1 MGNRRL
7 VLNTVEVGQLRIA
20 YRREG
25 DGPCLV
31 LLHGILQDSR
41 SWRWQLEALFDQFTV
56 IAWDAP
62 GCGQSDD
69 PPADWRMP
77 ELADC
82 LEAFLRGLDIQ
93 KAHVLGLSLGTTI
106 ALELYRRHPVMV
118 SSLILAS
125 GYAGWAGSL
134 SSVEVAQRL
143 ELCLEQ
149 SEQDPANFV
158 PLWIPGILTD
168 SAPVALRE
176 EVAAI
181 MADFH
186 PAGFRMMA
194 HAIAEADMRDML
206 DDISVPTLL
215 LYGEQDERTPLDIA
229 RAMMLAI
236 PVATL
241 TTVPAVG
248 HLLNCETP
256 IIFNDTVKEF
266 LHSVPSH
273 DSYRPRQ
280 P

>member
-1 MGNRRL
+1 ML
-7 VLNTVEVGQLRIA
+7 ETVEVGQLRIA

-41 SWRWQLEALFDQFTV
+41 SWRWQIDVLRDDFTV

-69 PPADWRMP
+69 PPVDWRMT

-82 LEAFLRGLDIQ
+82 LDAFLRALDVR
-93 KAHVLGLSLGTTI
+93 KAHILGLSLGTTI
-106 ALELYRRHPVMV
+106 ALELYRRHPEVV
-118 SSLILAS
+118 DSLILAS
-125 GYAGWAGSL
+125 GYAGWVGSL
-134 SSVEVAQRL
+134 SSEEVAQRL
-143 ELCLEQ
+143 ESCLVQ
-149 SEQDPANFV
+149 SEQDPADFV

-168 SAPVALRE
+168 SAPKALCD

-194 HAIAEADMRDML
+194 RAMADADMRDML
-206 DDISVPTLL
+206 DDIDVQTLL
-215 LYGEQDERTPLDIA
+215 LFGEEDKRAPLNIA
-229 RAMMLAI
+229 RALHQAI
-236 PVATL
+236 PTATL
-241 TTVPAVG
+241 TTVPEVG

-256 IIFNDTVKEF
+256 AVFNDAIKRFV
-266 LHSVPSH
+266 H
-273 DSYRPRQ
+273 DVS
-280 P
+280 